1 MRDVRRVMPT
11 DSASWQCMLEDISAL
26 VKQVAQSEVLPRYL
40 KVARQHKSDGSLF
53 TEADLAAQ
61 RALVAGLAK
70 IADVPVLGEE
80 MTSEA
85 QHEQWQ
91 NGEAGMWCV
100 DPIDGTSNFV
110 NGIAYFAISVAYLE
124 HHRPVIGVVYDP
136 VSDALFS
143 ARKSGGAHMNGEP
156 MPLSQRTPSLRR
168 SMAGVDF
175 KRIAAKLAHELAAN
189 PPYCSQRNFGASTLD
204 WCNIAAG
211 RLNVYLHGGQRV
223 WDYAA
228 GCLILAEAGGT
239 MCTLEHED
247 FWSADIWQRSVVAA
261 LDPTLFS
268 AWRAWIRAH
277 S

>member
-1 MRDVRRVMPT
+1 MT
-11 DSASWQCMLEDISAL
+11 DSPGRERLLEEVSAL
-26 VKQVAQSEVLPRYL
+26 VREVARLEVLPRYL

-61 RALVAGLAK
+61 SALVSGLAK

-85 QHEQWQ
+85 QHERWQ
-91 NGEAGMWCV
+91 NGEAGLWCV

-110 NGIAYFAISVAYLE
+110 NGIPYFAISVAYLE
-124 HHRPVIGVVYDP
+124 HHRPVVGVVYDP
-136 VSDALFS
+136 VGDALFS
-143 ARKSGGAHMNGEP
+143 ARKGGGAHMNGEAL
-156 MPLSQRTPSLRR
+156 PLSQRTPSLRR

-175 KRIAAKLAHELAAN
+175 KRVGPGLAREVAAN

-211 RLNVYLHGGQRV
+211 RLNVYLHGGQRL

-228 GCLILAEAGGT
+228 GSLILAEAGGS
-239 MCTLEHED
+239 MCTLDNED
-247 FWSADIWQRSVVAA
+247 FWGADIWQRSVVAA
-261 LDPTLFS
+261 LDPTLFA

>member
-1 MRDVRRVMPT
+1 MT
-11 DSASWQCMLEDISAL
+11 DSRTRQRLLDEVSEL
-26 VKQVAQSEVLPRYL
+26 VREVARLEVLPRYL
-40 KVARQHKSDGSLF
+40 KVARQHKSDGSLC

-61 RALVAGLAK
+61 SALVSGLAK

-85 QHEQWQ
+85 QHERWQ
-91 NGEAGMWCV
+91 SGEAGLWCV

-110 NGIAYFAISVAYLE
+110 NGIPYFAISVAYLE
-124 HHRPVIGVVYDP
+124 HHRPIVGVVYDP
-136 VSDALFS
+136 VGDALFS
-143 ARKSGGAHMNGEP
+143 ARKDGGAHMNGEP
-156 MPLSQRTPSLRR
+156 LPLSQRTPSLRR

-175 KRIAAKLAHELAAN
+175 KRVGASLAREVAAN

-211 RLNVYLHGGQRV
+211 RLNVYLHGGQRL

-228 GCLILAEAGGT
+228 GSLILAEAGGS

-261 LDPTLFS
+261 LDPTLFA